1 MAYEKMT
8 YDVIL
13 ERMLNRVPNSIDKR
27 EGSII
32 YDALAPAAIELAN
45 LYLEFDNVLNET
57 FADTASRYYLI
68 KRAEERGLT
77 PKPATYAI
85 VQGRFAPKTL
95 NIPIGSRF
103 SGDDLN
109 YEVIEKIED
118 GKYRLRCETLGSMG
132 NQYFGKLIPIDYI
145 EGLETAEIVEIL
157 IPRRGRRRYGEVSC
171 KIFGKF
177 KVAGF
182 WRKCSRL

>member
-1 MAYEKMT
+1 MAYENMT
-8 YDVIL
+8 YEFIL
-13 ERMLNRVPNSIDKR
+13 NRMLDRIPNSMDKR
-27 EGSII
+27 EGSIL
-32 YDALAPAAIELAN
+32 YDAIAPAAIELAN

-85 VQGRFAPKTL
+85 VQGKFTPITL
-95 NIPIGSRF
+95 DIPIGSRF
-103 SGDDLN
+103 SGDSLN

-118 GKYRLRCETLGSMG
+118 GKYRLRCESLGSMG

-145 EGLETAEIVEIL
+145 EGLETAEIVEVL
-157 IPRRGRRRYGEVSC
+157 IPRRRRRRDRKVSC
-171 KIFGKF
+171 QVFGKF
-177 KVAGF
+177 EVTGF
-182 WRKCSRL
+182 WW

>member
-1 MAYEKMT
+1 MAYENMT
-8 YDVIL
+8 YEFIL
-13 ERMLNRVPNSIDKR
+13 NRMLDRIPNSMDKR
-27 EGSII
+27 EGSIL
-32 YDALAPAAIELAN
+32 YDAIAPAAIELAN

-85 VQGRFAPKTL
+85 VQGTFTPIAL
-95 NIPIGSRF
+95 DIPIGSRF
-103 SGDDLN
+103 SGDSLN
-109 YEVIEKIED
+109 YEVIEKIEN

-145 EGLETAEIVEIL
+145 DGLQTAEIVEVL
-157 IPRRGRRRYGEVSC
+157 IPR
-171 KIFGKF
+171 
-177 KVAGF
+177 
-182 WRKCSRL
+182 

>member
-8 YDVIL
+8 CEFIL
-13 ERMLNRVPNSIDKR
+13 NRMLDKVPNSIDKR

-45 LYLEFDNVLNET
+45 LYIEFDNVLNET

-68 KRAEERGLT
+68 KRAEERGLA

-85 VQGRFAPKTL
+85 VQGKFTPDSL
-95 NIPIGSRF
+95 EIPIGSRF
-103 SGDDLN
+103 SGDNLN

-118 GKYRLRCETLGSMG
+118 GLYRLRCETLGSAG
-132 NQYFGKLIPIDYI
+132 NKYFGKLIPIDYI
-145 EGLETAEIVEIL
+145 EGLESAEIIEVL
-157 IPRRGRRRYGEVSC
+157 IPR
-171 KIFGKF
+171 
-177 KVAGF
+177 
-182 WRKCSRL
+182 